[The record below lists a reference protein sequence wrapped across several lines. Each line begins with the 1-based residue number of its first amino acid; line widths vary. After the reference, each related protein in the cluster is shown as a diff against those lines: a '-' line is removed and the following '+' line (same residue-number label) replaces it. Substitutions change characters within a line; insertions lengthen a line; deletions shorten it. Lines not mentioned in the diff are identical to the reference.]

1 MKLCACTLGALE
13 GGLDLVL
20 YSLGQMQCRWLSD
33 SLLLCTSV
41 LLRFLRRRDKRMPS
55 TCRNFVLFQLTS
67 SKRHDVQTCFKPLM
81 FATLEAVL
89 SIDADGQSASV
100 KARDDLRDLHGRVCV
115 VLNVGFEMEENES
128 PPKNVNEI
136 VDWGGTN
143 VLA

>member
-100 KARDDLRDLHGRVCV
+100 KAVTTY
-115 VLNVGFEMEENES
+115 EIYMEEY
-128 PPKNVNEI
+128 V
-136 VDWGGTN
+136 
-143 VLA
+143 